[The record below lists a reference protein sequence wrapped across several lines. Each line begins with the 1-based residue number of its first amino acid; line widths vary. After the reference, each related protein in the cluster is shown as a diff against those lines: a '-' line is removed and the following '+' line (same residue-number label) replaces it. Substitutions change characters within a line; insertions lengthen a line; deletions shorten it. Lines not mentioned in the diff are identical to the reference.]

1 MNKNDRQ
8 ELSRALSMIVD
19 GAQII
24 EDLGD
29 SELEKFENL
38 PDGLQQ
44 SEMGATL
51 ERNSEMLTEASEE
64 ITSAI
69 IEVEVET

>member
-1 MNKNDRQ
+1 
-8 ELSRALSMIVD
+8 MIVD